1 MHNLASA
8 SVFDSWPLL
17 PPEPKS
23 LEAADWLYCSYERV
37 GKPWRSSWRRDITSS
52 LPGASG
58 GDCEC
63 ARAFTQQRT
72 LGSVWVSRWQQ
83 WVGRLVKIYASG
95 DFLVEVE
102 ISYLRW
108 RFSEILWLVEIW
120 LYGRKGVASK
130 ESKKAEIQSIES
142 NCDCSFGDSEG

>member
-1 MHNLASA
+1 MFVMHNLASA

-23 LEAADWLYCSYERV
+23 TSLLIGRIAPMSGLVNHGRAA
-37 GKPWRSSWRRDITSS
+37 GRRDITSS

-83 WVGRLVKIYASG
+83 WVGRLVKICASG

-102 ISYLRW
+102 IFLC
-108 RFSEILWLVEIW
+108 LVEIW